1 MMAAQGE
8 PRVQL
13 KLVLVGDGGAGKT
26 TFVKHHLTDAFEKR
40 YEVTLGVEV
49 HPLCPISTEDLLS
62 SVYGNQLVRSLVGGE
77 GAITS
82 KPRVPLWYL
91 M

>member
-13 KLVLVGDGGAGKT
+13 KLVLVGDGGTGKT

-40 YEVTLGVEV
+40 EAGREKTIKQGERGM
-49 HPLCPISTEDLLS
+49 S
-62 SVYGNQLVRSLVGGE
+62 SECECMNHY
-77 GAITS
+77 
-82 KPRVPLWYL
+82 K
-91 M
+91 